1 MLSSQNQLPP
11 KLDGN
16 TISIYPQRFSNAGA
30 IVNSVRGIL
39 KNNSTAIDAVL
50 AKVTEFRNNLPD
62 ETSSTI
68 SGNIRRI
75 PEDHLLFMHCAVAT
89 LGLPRWNPDV
99 LSTDPNSMYN
109 ILHKQLALQTFQ
121 NVVISHG
128 YAHFGINHG
137 KMKLSLLKQFYRS
150 FVYGRMRDLVKRE
163 LKSPG
168 SVERDTVATNIYK
181 RRSDVCRI
189 TIILLTLNSQ
199 ISIQLAIA
207 RVQTLVSHS
216 FNPRT
221 IALAQEN
228 DAHSDD
234 ELRPPP
240 PPAASVMASSSSAA
254 AASSSAP
261 AAVSS
266 AAIYDIRRK
275 AGRSTTVKKFFRMLD
290 VARAQSNLR
299 VKARYRRC
307 AAPPY

>member
-1 MLSSQNQLPP
+1 M
-11 KLDGN
+11 
-16 TISIYPQRFSNAGA
+16 
-30 IVNSVRGIL
+30 RGIL

-109 ILHKQLALQTFQ
+109 ILHEQLALQTFQ

-168 SVERDTVATNIYK
+168 SVERDTVATNMYK
-181 RRSDVCRI
+181 RRSDVCHI

-207 RVQTLVSHS
+207 RVQTLV
-216 FNPRT
+216 PRT
-221 IALAQEN
+221 VALAQEN
-228 DAHSDD
+228 DTHSDD

-240 PPAASVMASSSSAA
+240 PPAASVTASSSSAA
-254 AASSSAP
+254 AASGSAP

-266 AAIYDIRRK
+266 A
-275 AGRSTTVKKFFRMLD
+275 V
-290 VARAQSNLR
+290 
-299 VKARYRRC
+299 
-307 AAPPY
+307 